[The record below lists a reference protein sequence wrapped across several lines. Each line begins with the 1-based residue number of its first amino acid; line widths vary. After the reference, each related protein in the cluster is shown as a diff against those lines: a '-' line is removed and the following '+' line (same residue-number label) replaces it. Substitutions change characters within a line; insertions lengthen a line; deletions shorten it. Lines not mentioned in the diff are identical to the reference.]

1 MVFCNHDAGTGT
13 SDLTQGRSGASRQG
27 RRGIFGSTARGE
39 QRADSDIDIVIDF
52 DPSARITIFDY
63 VEVREDIAEL
73 FDRRVDVVD
82 HRGLK
87 PELRP
92 NVARDLVYAF

>member
-1 MVFCNHDAGTGT
+1 MTLEQALQT
-13 SDLTQGRSGASRQG
+13 L
-27 RRGIFGSTARGE
+27 RRAEAELRAKGVVHAGIFGSTARGE

-63 VEVREDIAEL
+63 VGVREDIAEL